1 MPPPAPSPDPFE
13 DEVAAWTGATASLPS
28 LSGSDKVHGG
38 LRDLD
43 GSLRCQICR
52 RPYRIPVLLAGCGHT
67 YCSECVRPF
76 LSARRREGK
85 RLECPSCREP
95 VASETTSLVPNRAL
109 ADAVARF
116 VAVRGGLRGRLGRA
130 GGVKLADKGK
140 IEKEGEKE
148 GGRSRRRVRGGL
160 RRAPKRLRRG
170 GDDDDD
176 DDDGDASDDDVV
188 MMVPAS
194 ASAAPPEELV
204 LNPRPTV
211 YHRGYSRKRLVEH
224 LERDGLPTDG
234 NEATLRDRIDRFR
247 LKQNAW
253 CDAGDAPRTMAELVR
268 EFREEE
274 RARTAEQR
282 NRSFGGGGVGG
293 IRRQEACMER
303 LKKSR
308 TMAGG
313 GGGSGDG
320 EAGSGGG
327 GIVVASGDAN
337 FDRGLSEGF
346 RRLIAEGRRNA
357 ARARARNGA
366 EVRKAEAGSGAE
378 ARGAEGNREEDGE
391 PAAEDGAGE
400 RSEAEAEAE
409 AKGEQ
414 ATAEEEG
421 KEEDGEPAA
430 EEGPGSGEGSETEA
444 EAEEA
449 SSEDE
454 GAGTSRTHSP
464 DLRTVSE
471 ESSGPA
477 PRAAPPEEKESAGA
491 AAREAPDPDPDPE
504 PEPVPNP
511 EPERR
516 LLRSSLPQTPS
527 IVGPWDCPI
536 CTFKNLV
543 RTWQRAECEMCNSRR
558 PQPTSSPRYAGGP
571 SEVIA
576 IDF

>member
-313 GGGSGDG
+313 GGGGDG

-327 GIVVASGDAN
+327 HRRRQ
-337 FDRGLSEGF
+337 RGRQLRQGF
-346 RRLIAEGRRNA
+346 ERGVQAAHCGGEEERGQGQGQERGRGQEGRGR
-357 ARARARNGA
+357 
-366 EVRKAEAGSGAE
+366 VRR
-378 ARGAEGNREEDGE
+378 RGKR
-391 PAAEDGAGE
+391 
-400 RSEAEAEAE
+400 
-409 AKGEQ
+409 
-414 ATAEEEG
+414 
-421 KEEDGEPAA
+421 
-430 EEGPGSGEGSETEA
+430 
-444 EAEEA
+444 
-449 SSEDE
+449 
-454 GAGTSRTHSP
+454 
-464 DLRTVSE
+464 
-471 ESSGPA
+471 
-477 PRAAPPEEKESAGA
+477 
-491 AAREAPDPDPDPE
+491 
-504 PEPVPNP
+504 
-511 EPERR
+511 
-516 LLRSSLPQTPS
+516 
-527 IVGPWDCPI
+527 C
-536 CTFKNLV
+536 
-543 RTWQRAECEMCNSRR
+543 
-558 PQPTSSPRYAGGP
+558 GG
-571 SEVIA
+571 
-576 IDF
+576 